1 MSTDWLSNFDYY
13 LENLE
18 NVTTKTLKDY
28 VKKFS
33 ESETINEQ
41 IHKAAIET
49 KLASTKAEPN
59 LMSSTMTR
67 YQLFSANNPLWAKG
81 LTIAVIETILRT
93 HNQIERPSQAEFF
106 KEHFDEYCQ
115 NKNRLAN
122 ALRLGTDFKNA

>member
-1 MSTDWLSNFDYY
+1 MSTDWRSNIDYY
-13 LENLE
+13 LENLG
-18 NVTTKTLKDY
+18 NVNTKTLKDY

-59 LMSSTMTR
+59 LLSSTMTR
-67 YQLFSANNPLWAKG
+67 YQLFSENNPLWAKG

-93 HNQIERPSQAEFF
+93 YNQIERPSQTEFF

-122 ALRLGTDFKNA
+122 ALRLGTTFKNA